1 MIPDCQKRLQTAVED
16 LQGILDGLEGEELT
30 SSDEAKAAKE
40 ALHSASTADS

>member
-1 MIPDCQKRLQTAVED
+1 MIPDCQKRLQSAVED

-40 ALHSASTADS
+40 TLNSATTTTS